1 MTRSLDFTV
10 CTRKCGTNCWRKL
23 TEEEKEWLQIIKTG
37 NHTACLMIVRILQR
51 IRKIRRKEVRIKI
64 EIDTE
69 NTATVE
75 GLKNLSNLVK
85 EQVIEIIDK
94 VKETK
99 KEKSDVAED

>member
-1 MTRSLDFTV
+1 M
-10 CTRKCGTNCWRKL
+10 
-23 TEEEKEWLQIIKTG
+23 
-37 NHTACLMIVRILQR
+37 
-51 IRKIRRKEVRIKI
+51 RIKI

-99 KEKSDVAED
+99 KEQSDVAED

>member
-1 MTRSLDFTV
+1 M
-10 CTRKCGTNCWRKL
+10 K
-23 TEEEKEWLQIIKTG
+23 
-37 NHTACLMIVRILQR
+37 
-51 IRKIRRKEVRIKI
+51 IKI

-94 VKETK
+94 AKETQ
-99 KEKSDVAED
+99 KEQSDE

>member
-1 MTRSLDFTV
+1 M
-10 CTRKCGTNCWRKL
+10 K
-23 TEEEKEWLQIIKTG
+23 
-37 NHTACLMIVRILQR
+37 
-51 IRKIRRKEVRIKI
+51 IKI

-94 VKETK
+94 VKETQ
-99 KEKSDVAED
+99 KEQSDER